1 MNAQRTQVVYPAGFV
16 SRAAAF
22 LLDLIILAGITGL
35 TMVALNLLVAF
46 FQATLFDALVKGTR
60 LENFYVFVASI
71 IDFVMSYLL
80 ILGYFA
86 VCWSLVGFTPGMYL
100 MGLRVVRKNG
110 ELPGFFRSL
119 ARVFLFT
126 LSALVFFLG
135 FLWVIVDKRRQ
146 AWHDK
151 IVGTYIVYMDLPGNA
166 DSLYV
171 EPTPLGRQTPAQP

>member
-1 MNAQRTQVVYPAGFV
+1 MNSQRTQLVYPAGFV

-22 LLDLIILAGITGL
+22 ILDLVILAMITAM
-35 TMVALNLLVAF
+35 TVVALNLLQDF
-46 FQATLFDALVKGTR
+46 FKATLFDTLVKGTR
-60 LENFYVFVASI
+60 LENIYVLI
-71 IDFVMSYLL
+71 GETIDFVLSYLL

-86 VCWSLVGFTPGMYL
+86 ICWSLVGFTPGMWL

-119 ARVFLFT
+119 ARVFLFS

-135 FLWVIVDKRRQ
+135 FLWVIFDRRRQ

-151 IVGTYIVYMDLPGNA
+151 IVGTYVVYMDLPGNA
-166 DSLYV
+166 DSMYI
-171 EPTPLGRQTPAQP
+171 EPAPLGRQTPAQP